1 MSATEQNE
9 EVLKMVDETLEAAYA
24 VLSEL
29 ELEMARIENPNIKTN
44 SSKRKI
50 RNRMRL
56 INNFIYTGEKAKEN
70 LQADKQKVLRKRKNN
85 C

>member
-1 MSATEQNE
+1 MEQNE

-24 VLSEL
+24 VLGEL

-50 RNRMRL
+50 RKK
-56 INNFIYTGEKAKEN
+56 T
-70 LQADKQKVLRKRKNN
+70 KVLGFNKSLA
-85 C
+85 

>member
-1 MSATEQNE
+1 MEQNE

-24 VLSEL
+24 VLGEL

-56 INNFIYTGEKAKEN
+56 INNLIYTGEKAKES

>member
-1 MSATEQNE
+1 MEQNE

-24 VLSEL
+24 VLAEL

-56 INNFIYTGEKAKEN
+56 INNLIYTGEKAEES
-70 LQADKQKVLRKRKNN
+70 LQADKQKVLRKRRNN